1 MSLDTSTQETIVL
14 VEDDLGLAQLVQE
27 RLQNEGFKVLHEENG
42 TAACDLIIKTQPDL
56 VLLDVML
63 PGMDGFKICRTI
75 RPQYNGLILILT
87 ALDDDIDQVEGLELG
102 ADDFVVKPVKPR
114 VLIARIRAL
123 LRRAQ
128 PKDQVAP
135 TTQSNIQL
143 GQLSVNNG
151 RREATLN
158 DRLINLSTIEFDL
171 LWYLIKHR
179 GQTVSR
185 QDLYQAIFRYD
196 YDGLDR
202 SIDVYISR
210 LRHKLGEDP
219 VAPHYIKTVRSI
231 GYLMAGEKT

>member
-1 MSLDTSTQETIVL
+1 MNTDTSTQETIVL

-27 RLQNEGFKVLHEENG
+27 RLQNEGFRVLHEENG
-42 TAACDLIIKTQPDL
+42 TAACDLILKTQPDL

-63 PGMDGFKICRTI
+63 PGMDGFEVCRAI
-75 RPQYNGLILILT
+75 RPQYHGLILILT

-128 PKDQVAP
+128 PAVQAAATP
-135 TTQSNIQL
+135 SSIQL
-143 GQLSVNNG
+143 GQLAVDNG
-151 RREATLN
+151 RREVTLN
-158 DRLINLSTIEFDL
+158 DHFINLSTVEFDL
-171 LWYLIKHR
+171 LWYLVEHR
-179 GQTVSR
+179 GQTISR
-185 QDLYQAIFRYD
+185 QDLYQAIFHYD

-219 VAPHYIKTVRSI
+219 VAPHYIKTVRGV
-231 GYLMAGEKT
+231 GYLMAGDRT